1 MGRVRRREEGY
12 NQISR
17 SLSHTQWCFINWV
30 GIDENNHFSG
40 HARPSCISILRP
52 CCLFLCLFDHK
63 RRFRSVLQV
72 SAVHWPNQQ
81 LILAESDLFICLS
94 IFVYLFVRLS
104 VCLFIYLSVIYLSV
118 YLFAYLSTFL
128 SIYLSF
134 YLFACLSFCLP
145 IYLPVYLLVCLSI
158 FLYIY
163 LSVYKFAGL

>member
-63 RRFRSVLQV
+63 RRFRSVLQG
-72 SAVHWPNQQ
+72 SAVHWPNEQ
-81 LILAESDLFICLS
+81 LILA
-94 IFVYLFVRLS
+94 IFVYLFVRHIF
-104 VCLFIYLSVIYLSV
+104 VCLSIYLS
-118 YLFAYLSTFL
+118 FR

-134 YLFACLSFCLP
+134 YLYACLSFCLP
-145 IYLPVYLLVCLSI
+145 IYLTVYLLVFLSI
-158 FLYIY
+158 FMSIY
-163 LSVYKFAGL
+163 FSVYLFVCL